1 MRASRPPPMRPP
13 NWRNALAEFTGERLI
28 PGQVDVDLLNEH
40 MARYTFAARLA
51 RGKRVL
57 DAGCGAGYGSAELA
71 AVALSVVGVDV
82 APEAIEFAREHY
94 RLPNLEFEEASCT
107 ALPHPDGSFELVA
120 AFEVIEH
127 LGNWREFLLETR
139 RVLAPGGQLIVSTP
153 NKLYYTESR
162 GDQGANPF
170 HVHEFEFAEFGDELR
185 AVFPHVSLF
194 LENHVEGVTFQPHEP
209 GNTVEV
215 RVDAG
220 EPAPDDS
227 HFFVAVCAHRPQVG
241 NPTFVYVPR
250 AANVL
255 RERER
260 HIALLESELA
270 QKNAWWEKAQQD
282 LAEFD
287 RQHRELLEL
296 FRRQKEDL
304 EKSNRWAEE
313 RHREAEERAARI
325 VELQEELARGQETA
339 RQMAEQYNAKIADLE
354 RDIAAKTQWARDV
367 EASLQAEVRKQT
379 AELVRAVDAL
389 HHTEKEL
396 HDRTAWAL
404 SLQEEAR
411 KLGEQVELYRASRWV
426 KLGRKVGLG
435 PVVPTS

>member
-1 MRASRPPPMRPP
+1 
-13 NWRNALAEFTGERLI
+13 LAEFTGERLV

-40 MARYTFAARLA
+40 MARYMFAARLS

-71 AVALSVVGVDV
+71 QCAHSVAGVDV
-82 APEAIEFAREHY
+82 AAEAVEFAREHY
-94 RLPNLEFEEASCT
+94 QSPNLEFTQGSCT
-107 ALPHPDGSFELVA
+107 ALPYGDGSFDLVV

-127 LGNWREFLLETR
+127 LEDWREFLREAR
-139 RVLAPGGQLIVSTP
+139 RVMAPGGQFIVSTP

-162 GDQGANPF
+162 GEQGANPF
-170 HVHEFEFAEFGDELR
+170 HVHEFEFQEFRDELR

-194 LENHVEGVTFQPHEP
+194 LENHVEGVTFQPFESGH
-209 GNTVEV
+209 TVEV

-220 EPAPDDS
+220 EPAPDES
-227 HFFVAVCAHRPQVG
+227 HFFVAVCAHRPQLG
-241 NPTFVYVPR
+241 NPTFVYIPR
-250 AANVL
+250 AGNVL

-260 HIALLESELA
+260 HIAKLEQELE
-270 QKNAWWEKAQQD
+270 QKHAWWQKAQEE

-287 RQHRELLEL
+287 RQHQQLLDL
-296 FRRQKEDL
+296 FRNQKDELDRSNLWAAEQNVTIAALRAQVVDL
-304 EKSNRWAEE
+304 EEQLAHLTPKL
-313 RHREAEERAARI
+313 
-325 VELQEELARGQETA
+325 VELENDVRV
-339 RQMAEQYNAKIADLE
+339 R
-354 RDIAAKTQWARDV
+354 TQWALDLETR
-367 EASLQAEVRKQT
+367 LKAEVDQQT
-379 AELVRAVDAL
+379 AELVRAVEAL

-404 SLQEEAR
+404 QLQEETR
-411 KLGEQVELYRASRWV
+411 RLEEQVTLFRSSRWV